1 MLDNTPDQLP
11 KFRTRNWI
19 EINDQ
24 SRGTCNTNSDI
35 RSKATILKSS
45 LCDYSYAYI
54 LVNDYRRI
62 TITGAG
68 DDAAAGQVDGRNKS
82 VVFKNCAPF
91 KNCKGEINNAEINIA
106 KDIDILM
113 PLYNLI
119 EYSDNYSKTS
129 GSLWKY
135 YKDEPNDNLT
145 DSESF
150 KSKIKITG
158 NTFTD
163 DNTKDVE
170 IIVPL
175 KYLRNFW
182 RTLEIS
188 LINFEINLILEW

>member
-1 MLDNTPDQLP
+1 MLDNTPNQLS

-24 SRGTCNTNSDI
+24 SRATYNTNGDI

-54 LVNDYRRI
+54 LVKGRI
-62 TITGAG
+62 TFTGAG
-68 DDAAAGQVDGRNKS
+68 DDAAAGQVDGRKNS

-91 KNCKGEINNAEINIA
+91 INCKSKINNGEINIA
-106 KDIDILM
+106 KDIDILVPM
-113 PLYNLI
+113 YNLI
-119 EYSDNYSKTS
+119 EYIDNYSKTS
-129 GSLWKY
+129 GCLWQY

-150 KSKIKITG
+150 KSKIKITE

-170 IIVPL
+170 ITVPL

>member
-1 MLDNTPDQLP
+1 MLDNTPDQLS

-24 SRGTCNTNSDI
+24 SRGTYNTNSNI

-45 LCDYSYAYI
+45 LCYYSYSYI

-82 VVFKNCAPF
+82 AVFKNCAPF

-170 IIVPL
+170 ITVPL